1 MLRYRSVLLGSASI
15 RALHTSK
22 CLALQLPDR
31 LKTLEKFDFK
41 HFTHTVEEVN
51 HSFEQFIGRQITVN
65 GWIDGSPRK
74 LSKSLVFAK
83 FRDFNGEYTQIV
95 TKSENWSKMLRSLKP
110 EDALSVTG
118 VVNIKQ
124 QKKGDDST
132 KTWELSVDDFQVLNN
147 SNEKTTQLDSL
158 KDTPSQYPPQY
169 RYLQLRLPQYQKALK
184 MRAKAA
190 SVARNVLNELNFTE
204 IETPLLFKSTPEGA
218 KEFLVPTRKS
228 GFFYALPQSPQQYK
242 QLLMASGFK
251 GYYQI
256 AKCFRD
262 EDLRADRQPEFT
274 QIDME
279 MSFAKSEDIQKVVE
293 KLATQIW
300 KDVRN
305 VPLYRVDWDTG
316 KLVELKKNEHFPR
329 LDYSTAL
336 SKFGI
341 DKPDLR
347 SSLTFTNVSEYF
359 AGSLENES
367 FPVIEACVLKGALNL
382 KDDLGKKK
390 KLPNELFAD
399 AEYKGR
405 KPFIFKI
412 RNEEDLN
419 AWSEMFPVQ
428 LKKSIQE
435 LNSELGLEIN
445 DIVAIGDR
453 AELTYENPTPLGRFR
468 QLSIQHFP
476 NEWIREIADGS
487 TEQMP
492 EDVFVASWL
501 VNFPLFSPVEN
512 DSSPDSQG
520 YPSYDS
526 EMYESTH
533 HPFTMAKLED
543 YELLASEPL
552 KVRGDHYD
560 LVINGVEVGGGSRRV
575 HDAQLQT
582 YIFQKILRIKNY
594 EQLFGHLI
602 AALDSG
608 CPPHAG
614 LAIGFDRMCSM
625 LLGSSNIRDV
635 VAFPKTQTGSD
646 PVVESPSEVPDKTLQ
661 LYSIS
666 VSSQKE

>member
-65 GWIDGSPRK
+65 GWIDGAPRK

-316 KLVELKKNEHFPR
+316 RLVELKKNEHFPR

-359 AGSLENES
+359 SGSLENVS

-382 KDDLGKKK
+382 KDDLGKKM

-405 KPFIFKI
+405 KPYIFKI
-412 RNEEDLN
+412 RDEEDLN
-419 AWSEMFPVQ
+419 AWSEMLPVQ
-428 LKKSIQE
+428 LKRPIQE

-512 DSSPDSQG
+512 DSSPDSKG

-526 EMYESTH
+526 ETYESTH

-666 VSSQKE
+666 VSNQKE